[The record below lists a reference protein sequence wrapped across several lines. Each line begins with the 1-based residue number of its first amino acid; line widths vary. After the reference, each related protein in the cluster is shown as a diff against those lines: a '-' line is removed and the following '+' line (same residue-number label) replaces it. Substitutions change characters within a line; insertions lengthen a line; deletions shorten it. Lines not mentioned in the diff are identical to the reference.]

1 MNLFDSS
8 FLCLD
13 VGTYGVRGIAHR
25 VRSARIDKSAF
36 FAMDSYDT
44 VFAIKSV
51 VDELEKQIGTHF
63 DSAYITGNFGV
74 SKYEMCAKSTVW
86 GGEHKISPTDVRNQI
101 AQIVPADGFFQMH
114 IVPLRYDAPQA
125 RNMVTPIGHVDRQLI
140 SAFGVIFYS
149 RDGVDAVFEHLR
161 GAHIQADALF
171 DPQFVQNA
179 IYRAEKQTT
188 LFIDFGAQFT
198 GASIWTDRGPVW
210 HTKIQRGGTDI
221 TNAIVEKLNIDFDSA
236 DRIKRAVASLVP
248 KEMDRFAPADRAY
261 DFSRGDVNDVV
272 LPILVDIIGQLKD
285 QCLPSFTK
293 YRPTKIILTGGG
305 AEIEG
310 LRDFIENAFA
320 VMTEVLPVD
329 ATVRALSDYVWQGQ
343 GAQRQRYIARHDQ
356 WVRRTNW
363 IGKIFRKKQKKVQK
377 FVPIMPSS
385 LCFDMQRA
393 ETYSMFRAGGIS
405 MIHVDIMDG
414 FYVDRIA
421 GGIDELKN
429 IRARTNAHLHVHL
442 MTESPVVWAA
452 DAIAAGANTV
462 ILSTNT
468 SGLKTAVRNVRAAGR
483 RVGVALH
490 PDSNVSLLKP
500 ILREIDEVMVMAVA
514 PGAAGQA
521 FDPAALHKISVLA
534 GTRKKYGLQF
544 TISVDGGINESTAQ
558 LCWDAGAD
566 LLVSGSYLARAA
578 DFPLAVQSLMK
589 KGAE

>member
-101 AQIVPADGFFQMH
+101 AQIVPADGFFPMH

-329 ATVRALSDYVWQGQ
+329 ATVRALSDYVWRGQ

-452 DAIAAGANTV
+452 DAVAAGANTV

>member
-63 DSAYITGNFGV
+63 DSAYVTGNFGV

-101 AQIVPADGFFQMH
+101 AQIVPADGFFPMH

-179 IYRAEKQTT
+179 ICRAEKQTT

-329 ATVRALSDYVWQGQ
+329 ATVRALSDYVWRGQ

>member
-63 DSAYITGNFGV
+63 DSAYVTGNFGV

-101 AQIVPADGFFQMH
+101 AQIVPADGFFPMH

-149 RDGVDAVFEHLR
+149 RDGVDADFEHLR

-329 ATVRALSDYVWQGQ
+329 ATVRALSDYVWRGQ

>member
-101 AQIVPADGFFQMH
+101 AQIVPADGFFPMH

-221 TNAIVEKLNIDFDSA
+221 TNAIVEKMNIDFDSA

-329 ATVRALSDYVWQGQ
+329 ATVRALSDYVWRGQ

-356 WVRRTNW
+356 WVRRTSW

>member
-101 AQIVPADGFFQMH
+101 AQIVPADGFFPMH

-521 FDPAALHKISVLA
+521 FDPGALLKISVLA
-534 GTRKKYGLQF
+534 GSRKKYGLQF